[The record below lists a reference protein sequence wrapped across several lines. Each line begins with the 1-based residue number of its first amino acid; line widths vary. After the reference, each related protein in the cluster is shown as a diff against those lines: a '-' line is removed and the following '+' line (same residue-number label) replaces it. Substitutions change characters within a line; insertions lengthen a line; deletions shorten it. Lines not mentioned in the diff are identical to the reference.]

1 MEDESSPPPPL
12 KSNIRNSATLKNA
25 THTGSSEL
33 DGVAKKQNLPIE
45 IDMDL
50 ISSDEEGGYC
60 GSINQVVT
68 NAGNPAPMK
77 VPYPRTGNAASDEKF
92 YQKLCE
98 LQEFIEKK
106 DEFPNKRVHDFCYDI
121 QKRRTKCNNE
131 RTEALVAIGYNFKR
145 PMSRNKKK
153 KTKKKINGGNAANRA
168 NDRLIV
174 LPSSDTTKSHQR
186 KSRTAVPISTPQGPH
201 RNRAR
206 RSFGTRDEDDETF
219 RDKKIPKRTNRTA
232 THPKSSDE
240 MHLQIDAM
248 GEDSAKHG
256 GSANTNLIPGVEK
269 VPEGTKETQKT
280 TKSRISTARRATVG
294 SEHSFSDM
302 EVLKEAPPPPN
313 FPEKMPEGA
322 KETQQRTKSRI
333 SAARRATVGS
343 EHSFSDME
351 VLKEAPPLPN
361 FPNTGKCK
369 WTFNAEERVI
379 LANFKCGGGQD
390 KLSEEDESFLLS
402 MMERTDIAVVSDGLF
417 NHRNKSLWD
426 ADLIEGCAGNNMYHH
441 FRLFEKTEMTQEAID
456 DKRFGR
462 RTKEY
467 ETLNEGNPK
476 LEHFCERDGDLSMK
490 IGDYIC
496 YLTKW
501 QEVQKNPTCDSI
513 FKFKTFAGDDRSIDV
528 KKSSIYLIDLDLAKF
543 LPEINKDF
551 KKNFLARGFL
561 PGGKHCMMNSVSIP
575 CNPQIIGSS
584 PCSHCFF
591 VFHAR

>member
-12 KSNIRNSATLKNA
+12 KINIRNSATLKNA

-206 RSFGTRDEDDETF
+206 RSFGTRDEDDETL

-256 GSANTNLIPGVEK
+256 GSANTILIPGVEK
-269 VPEGTKETQKT
+269 MPEGAKETQKT
-280 TKSRISTARRATVG
+280 TKSRIST
-294 SEHSFSDM
+294 
-302 EVLKEAPPPPN
+302 
-313 FPEKMPEGA
+313 
-322 KETQQRTKSRI
+322 
-333 SAARRATVGS
+333 ARRATVGS

-575 CNPQIIGSS
+575 CNPQIIGS
-584 PCSHCFF
+584 
-591 VFHAR
+591 

>member
-1 MEDESSPPPPL
+1 MFPSKGDQKGAEHSPSPSRRSRRESKRTDFWAPYLNSESDEIQMEDESSLPPPL

-33 DGVAKKQNLPIE
+33 DGVAKKHNLPIE

-68 NAGNPAPMK
+68 NAGTPAPMK

-106 DEFPNKRVHDFCYDI
+106 DKFPSKRVHDFCYDI
-121 QKRRTKCNNE
+121 EKKRTKCNNE

-174 LPSSDTTKSHQR
+174 LPSSDTTKSHQQ

-206 RSFGTRDEDDETF
+206 RSFGTRDEDDETL

-232 THPKSSDE
+232 THPKSSDK

-256 GSANTNLIPGVEK
+256 GSANTILIPGV
-269 VPEGTKETQKT
+269 
-280 TKSRISTARRATVG
+280 
-294 SEHSFSDM
+294 
-302 EVLKEAPPPPN
+302 
-313 FPEKMPEGA
+313 EKMPEGA
-322 KETQQRTKSRI
+322 KETQKKTKSRI
-333 SAARRATVGS
+333 STARRATVGS

-369 WTFNAEERVI
+369 WTFNAEERII

-426 ADLIEGCAGNNMYHH
+426 ADLIKGCAGNNMYHH

-551 KKNFLARGFL
+551 KKHFRARGFL

-575 CNPQIIGSS
+575 CNPQIIGS
-584 PCSHCFF
+584 
-591 VFHAR
+591 